1 MKRLLLVIP
10 LIVVVLCVC
19 GVVWGEES
27 FVVLGKS
34 ERGEDVPNPSME
46 MAIQDGLMR
55 AVENAV
61 RGKVVSSVMD
71 RRQETLDKEFYR
83 KAESFILSYKIV
95 EKTALP
101 TGYQALLDVVVDTK
115 GIEGKLASLGLL
127 KRREEGPR
135 VREVRLVVS
144 GIRSYPIYL
153 AIEQLLRE
161 DAAVQ
166 AFSLSEIEP
175 TTFTWDVRLTGEVGG
190 LANKLLYHDF
200 GDFKARVVS
209 LSPVRAEIMLS
220 R

>member
-1 MKRLLLVIP
+1 MKKIVLVIP
-10 LIVVVLCVC
+10 FIFVVLCVC
-19 GVVWGEES
+19 GVVWGGES
-27 FVVLGKS
+27 FMVLGKS
-34 ERGEDVPNPSME
+34 ERGEDVPNPTME
-46 MAIQDGLMR
+46 MAIQDGLTR

-61 RGKVVSSVMD
+61 RGKITSTVID
-71 RRQETLDKEFYR
+71 RRQETVSKEFYQ
-83 KAESFILSYKIV
+83 KAESFVLSYKIV
-95 EKTALP
+95 EKTTLP

-115 GIEGKLASLGLL
+115 GIEERLASLGLL

-135 VREVRLVVS
+135 VREVQLVVS

-161 DAAVQ
+161 DTEVQ

-175 TTFTWDVRLTGEVGG
+175 TKFTWEVSIQGEIGG
-190 LANKLLYHDF
+190 LANKFLSHDF

-209 LSPVRAEIMLS
+209 LSPARAEVMLS